1 MGAARFRGGGGYG
14 LLPKYTCIFFS
25 LEEDNDLESKDE
37 IDSDSTD
44 LTDDDSDEATDTAVD
59 TDDADTEDS
68 GKKIFRMHRVILLL
82 PFYFPFAPYREL
94 QDSLLL
100 GFRIPSR
107 GFRIPAKYR
116 SLSAELGFH
125 SLLEF
130 RISKAA
136 FWSPKP
142 CIPDFTSKNFQD
154 SGIQI
159 PVHGAISFLSLNHGE
174 LLNFWKKHFSISL
187 LGC

>member
-1 MGAARFRGGGGYG
+1 MKLQIQPLIQMMQTPRILVR
-14 LLPKYTCIFFS
+14 KYSECTVWF
-25 LEEDNDLESKDE
+25 
-37 IDSDSTD
+37 
-44 LTDDDSDEATDTAVD
+44 
-59 TDDADTEDS
+59 
-68 GKKIFRMHRVILLL
+68 
-82 PFYFPFAPYREL
+82 FYFPFAPYREL

-187 LGC
+187 LGCWMLLLSWFVNFLLSFIAGSNIEATKRGKLAKDYYFEGM

>member
-1 MGAARFRGGGGYG
+1 MKLQIQPLIQMMQTARILVR
-14 LLPKYTCIFFS
+14 KYS
-25 LEEDNDLESKDE
+25 ES
-37 IDSDSTD
+37 T
-44 LTDDDSDEATDTAVD
+44 VW
-59 TDDADTEDS
+59 
-68 GKKIFRMHRVILLL
+68 F
-82 PFYFPFAPYREL
+82 FYFPFAPYKEI
-94 QDSLLL
+94 QDSLLI

-130 RISKAA
+130 RIPKAA

-154 SGIQI
+154 SGMQI
-159 PVHGAISFLSLNHGE
+159 PVHGAISFLSRCHGE
-174 LLNFWKKHFSISL
+174 LLNFWKKYFSISL
-187 LGC
+187 LGCWMLLLSRFANFLLLFIAGSNIEATKRGKLAKDYYFEGT